1 MKSSHFSGL
10 QNMRKKV
17 LKILFIMLLLSSI
30 GCMKFALQLSP
41 SLFPNLA
48 VSFFEECDTELA
60 KSSMPAN
67 LKMLEGLLKNDPD
80 NREILSTLSMG
91 FCGYSMLFI
100 EGDSTERASELYLR
114 ARNYGIDALG
124 FKKNDLNDMGPENFK
139 LLLKNIGR
147 RDLEALLWTAISWNA
162 WINLNLDKPIALAQ
176 ISLSQACLE
185 RLIEIDADYQ
195 HGLPYIL
202 MGISLSARPKM
213 FGGEPDKARYYFE
226 EALEVS
232 DRKFFLAQY
241 YYARYYSVM
250 VQDRD
255 LFYNL
260 LEEIIN
266 GDPGELKELCLI
278 NSVVYDKAK
287 ELKGMVDDFFI

>member
-1 MKSSHFSGL
+1 
-10 QNMRKKV
+10 MRKKV
-17 LKILFIMLLLSSI
+17 LKILFIMLLLSST

-67 LKMLEGLLKNDPD
+67 LKMLEGLLKNDPE

-100 EGDSTERASELYLR
+100 EGDSTERASDLYLR
-114 ARNYGIDALG
+114 ARDYGINALG
-124 FKKNDLNDMGPENFK
+124 FEKNDINDMRPEHFK

-202 MGISLSARPKM
+202 MGVSLSARPEM
-213 FGGEPDKARYYFE
+213 FGGEPEKARYCFE
-226 EALEVS
+226 KALEVS
-232 DRKFFLAQY
+232 DRKFFLTQY

-287 ELKGMVDDFFI
+287 ELKGMVDDLFI

>member
-1 MKSSHFSGL
+1 
-10 QNMRKKV
+10 MRKKV
-17 LKILFIMLLLSSI
+17 LKILFIMLLLSST

-100 EGDSTERASELYLR
+100 EGDSTERAADLYLR
-114 ARNYGIDALG
+114 ARDYGINALG
-124 FKKNDLNDMGPENFK
+124 FEKNDINDMGPEHFK

-202 MGISLSARPKM
+202 MGVSLSARPEM
-213 FGGEPDKARYYFE
+213 FGGEPEKARYYFE
-226 EALEVS
+226 KALEVS
-232 DRKFFLAQY
+232 DRKFFLTQY